1 MKTFEQFN
9 QELNEVAG
17 AIRAVRGL
25 SRVMR
30 SGPAVKNLKTP
41 FTNSVRMYH
50 GTTAKNAANIMKR
63 GFTPTQTINPK
74 NFSTE
79 LSNVYQTTN
88 PKRAEYYAKL
98 IAKVKG
104 DKPSILA
111 VDVNKSNIRKGVRGD
126 EFVVPVSDTR
136 PVATGVKPI
145 KRRRGEVIQD
155 NYQIKKKFIGK
166 DKKLIASHDKPLFK
180 SVPATGVRGD
190 QPASDILKRLVN
202 PVKSGTPMN
211 PFGVKV

>member
-1 MKTFEQFN
+1 MKTYKQFN

-17 AIRAVRGL
+17 AIKAVRGL

-30 SGPAVKNLKTP
+30 SGPAVKNLTTP
-41 FTNSVRMYH
+41 FKNSVRMYH

-63 GFTPTQTINPK
+63 GFKPTQTVNPK

-79 LSNVYQTTN
+79 LSNVFQTTN
-88 PKRAEYYAKL
+88 PNKAQYYANL
-98 IAKVKG
+98 MAKIRK

-111 VDVNKSNIRKGVRGD
+111 VDVKKSNIRKGVKGD
-126 EFVVPVSDTR
+126 EFIVPVSDTR

-155 NYQIKKKFIGK
+155 NYQHK
-166 DKKLIASHDKPLFK
+166 
-180 SVPATGVRGD
+180 
-190 QPASDILKRLVN
+190 
-202 PVKSGTPMN
+202 
-211 PFGVKV
+211 

>member
-9 QELNEVAG
+9 VELNEIAG
-17 AIRAVRGL
+17 LRNL
-25 SRVMR
+25 SRIMR
-30 SGPAVKNLKTP
+30 AGPSVKTLKTP

-63 GFTPTQTINPK
+63 GFTPTQTVNPK

-88 PKRAEYYAKL
+88 PKRAEYYANL
-98 IAKVKG
+98 MSKVRK
-104 DKPSILA
+104 DKPTILA
-111 VDVNKSNIRKGVRGD
+111 VDVNKKNIRKGVRGD

>member
-30 SGPAVKNLKTP
+30 AGPAVKNLKTP

-63 GFTPTQTINPK
+63 GFTPTQTVNPK

-88 PKRAEYYAKL
+88 PKRAEYYANL
-98 IAKVKG
+98 MAKVRK
-104 DKPSILA
+104 DKPTILA
-111 VDVNKSNIRKGVRGD
+111 VDVNKKNIRKGVRGD
-126 EFVVPVSDTR
+126 EFVVPVKNTR
-136 PVATGVKPI
+136 PVATGVQPI
-145 KRRRGEVIQD
+145 KRKRGEVIQD
-155 NYQIKKKFIGK
+155 NYQHK
-166 DKKLIASHDKPLFK
+166 
-180 SVPATGVRGD
+180 
-190 QPASDILKRLVN
+190 
-202 PVKSGTPMN
+202 
-211 PFGVKV
+211 

>member
-30 SGPAVKNLKTP
+30 AGPAVKTLKTP

-63 GFTPTQTINPK
+63 GFTPTQTVNPK

-79 LSNVYQTTN
+79 LSNIYATNN
-88 PKRAEYYAKL
+88 PKRAEYYANLMSK
-98 IAKVKG
+98 IRK
-104 DKPSILA
+104 DKPTILA
-111 VDVNKSNIRKGVRGD
+111 VDVNKKNIRKGVRGD

-145 KRRRGEVIQD
+145 TRKKGEVIQD

>member
-63 GFTPTQTINPK
+63 GFTPTQTVNPK

-88 PKRAEYYAKL
+88 PKRAEYYANLMSK
-98 IAKVKG
+98 IRK
-104 DKPSILA
+104 DKPTILA
-111 VDVNKSNIRKGVRGD
+111 VDVNKKNIRKGVRGD

-145 KRRRGEVIQD
+145 RRRRGEVIQD

>member
-63 GFTPTQTINPK
+63 GFTPTQTVNPK

-98 IAKVKG
+98 IAKIKG

-126 EFVVPVSDTR
+126 EFVVPVKNTR

-145 KRRRGEVIQD
+145 TRKKGEVIQD

>member
-1 MKTFEQFN
+1 MKTYEQFN

-63 GFTPTQTINPK
+63 GFTPTQTVNPK

-88 PKRAEYYAKL
+88 PKRAEYYANLMSKL
-98 IAKVKG
+98 RK
-104 DKPSILA
+104 DKPTILA
-111 VDVNKSNIRKGVRGD
+111 VDVNKKNIRKGVRGD

-145 KRRRGEVIQD
+145 RRRRGEVIQD

-166 DKKLIASHDKPLFK
+166 DKKLIVSHDKPLFK

>member
-17 AIRAVRGL
+17 AMRAVRGL

-63 GFTPTQTINPK
+63 GFTPTQTVNPK

-88 PKRAEYYAKL
+88 PKRAEYYANLMSK
-98 IAKVKG
+98 IRK
-104 DKPSILA
+104 DKPTILA
-111 VDVNKSNIRKGVRGD
+111 VDVNKKNIRKGVRGD

-145 KRRRGEVIQD
+145 RRRRGEVIQD

>member
-63 GFTPTQTINPK
+63 GFTPTQTVNPK

-88 PKRAEYYAKL
+88 PKRAEYYANLMSK
-98 IAKVKG
+98 IRK
-104 DKPSILA
+104 DKPTILA
-111 VDVNKSNIRKGVRGD
+111 VDVNKKNIRKGVRGD

-145 KRRRGEVIQD
+145 RRRRGEVIQD

-202 PVKSGTPMN
+202 PVKSSSPKNMY
-211 PFGVKV
+211 GV

>member
-9 QELNEVAG
+9 VELNEIAG
-17 AIRAVRGL
+17 LRNL
-25 SRVMR
+25 SRIMR
-30 SGPAVKNLKTP
+30 AGPSVKTLKTP

-74 NFSTE
+74 NFSAE

-88 PKRAEYYAKL
+88 PSRADYYAKL
-98 IAKVKG
+98 MAKIRK
-104 DKPSILA
+104 DKPTILA
-111 VDVNKSNIRKGVRGD
+111 VDVKKSNIRKGVRGD

>member
-9 QELNEVAG
+9 VELNEIAG
-17 AIRAVRGL
+17 LRNL
-25 SRVMR
+25 SRIMR
-30 SGPAVKNLKTP
+30 AGPSVKTLKTP

-74 NFSTE
+74 NFSAE

-88 PKRAEYYAKL
+88 PSRADYYAKL
-98 IAKVKG
+98 MAKIRK
-104 DKPSILA
+104 DKPTILA
-111 VDVNKSNIRKGVRGD
+111 VDVKKSNIRKGVRGD

-145 KRRRGEVIQD
+145 RRRRGEVIQD

>member
-9 QELNEVAG
+9 VELNEIAG
-17 AIRAVRGL
+17 LRNL
-25 SRVMR
+25 SRIMR
-30 SGPAVKNLKTP
+30 AGPSVKTLKTP

-74 NFSTE
+74 NFSAE

-88 PKRAEYYAKL
+88 PSRADYYAKL
-98 IAKVKG
+98 MAKIRK
-104 DKPSILA
+104 DKPTILA
-111 VDVNKSNIRKGVRGD
+111 VDVKKSNIRKGVRGD

-155 NYQIKKKFIGK
+155 NYEIKKKFIGK

-211 PFGVKV
+211 PFGVKA

>member
-63 GFTPTQTINPK
+63 GFTPTQTVNPK

-88 PKRAEYYAKL
+88 PKRAEYYANLMSK
-98 IAKVKG
+98 IRK
-104 DKPSILA
+104 DKPTILA
-111 VDVNKSNIRKGVRGD
+111 VDVNKKNIRKGVRGD

-136 PVATGVKPI
+136 PVATGVQPI
-145 KRRRGEVIQD
+145 KRKRGEVIQD